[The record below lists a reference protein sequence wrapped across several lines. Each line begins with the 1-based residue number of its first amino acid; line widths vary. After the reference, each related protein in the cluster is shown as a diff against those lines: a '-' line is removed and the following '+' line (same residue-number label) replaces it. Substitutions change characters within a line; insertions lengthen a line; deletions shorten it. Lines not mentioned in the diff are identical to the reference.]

1 MPQTRKLAAI
11 MFTDIVGYTALMGND
26 EEKAFRILEQN
37 RKIHKTLLQEFNGT
51 WLKEIGDGV
60 LASFNTITDAVLCA
74 QQIREAC
81 EKEGQYSLRIGIHQ
95 GEVVFEN
102 DDVFGD
108 GVNLASR
115 IQAAAPPGGI
125 YLSDS
130 VARNF
135 NNKKGLVI
143 SYAGEKNLKNVSYPV
158 IVYELLKEGQTAV
171 AKPINDGLPEKR
183 FATVFSKRKWIVYP
197 ALSIVLLIAAYFIVK
212 EYSSSNIIAGEKT
225 IAILPFKNLN
235 PDNETSFFVTG
246 IHEDVI
252 NRLASLKDLKVISR
266 TSVLR
271 IKDSTLDLPAIGRK
285 LDAAYI
291 VEGSVSRMGNQVKIN
306 VQLFD
311 AKTDKSLW
319 SESYEKEM
327 SNVFAL
333 QSEIALEISNK
344 LNAKISSKE
353 RKELNKIPTDDLAA
367 YDDFIRARSILNSSQ
382 LNYEKIMQAITFLE
396 SATGKDK
403 NFAEAWGLLSVAQ
416 SRRYDKV
423 KSFDDREEEKK
434 LAAEAA
440 AKALEKIK
448 SLDPESATAFRTEG
462 YYFEMVKGDDI
473 KAISNYDKALAA
485 SPNDAKTLFLMTNIV
500 FRMGNLDRLI
510 ENLEKVFEIDKGN
523 AAVIY
528 GLTFGYELK
537 RDFKKM
543 VPFLEKLV
551 KLEPEKTHYEVQAK
565 YYRFL
570 SEGSLES
577 FKAFESAVKTVRKT
591 DVYDERAVE
600 NNEMTVAMVNDEF
613 DKYVKAWKG
622 KWDSHYAGHGNW
634 SCPLIINEDLNHAHY
649 LMDHGYKKEADEIL
663 AEAKKAIHRP
673 VNEMS
678 VCIFDKDVYQ
688 PKLFQMTGDTTA
700 ARKLFEENIV
710 KVLKNNRFPRGAVE
724 KSVLLQSADMVAPDK
739 IYSIYKEIADDPGAF
754 ICLEVVCANP
764 WTYPNLLKD
773 PQFISDVRKDGRFVK
788 FLEHYGLLKKT

>member
-1 MPQTRKLAAI
+1 MPQARKLAAI

-26 EEKAFRILEQN
+26 EEKAFRILELN
-37 RKIHKTLLQEFNGT
+37 RQIHKYSLQDFNGT

-60 LASFNTITDAVLCA
+60 LASFTTITDAVLCA

-102 DDVFGD
+102 DDIFGE

-115 IQAAAPPGGI
+115 IQAAAPAGSI
-125 YLSDS
+125 YLSDT

-135 NNKKGLVI
+135 DNKKGFNI
-143 SYAGEKNLKNVSYPV
+143 SYAGEKDLKNVSYPV
-158 IVYELLKEGQTAV
+158 SVYELMRPGESAV
-171 AKPINDGLPEKR
+171 TKPVAAKTSQKSLQPVASKKWMVYSMIILVLVAAGYFLMKQFSQSNNISGDK
-183 FATVFSKRKWIVYP
+183 TV
-197 ALSIVLLIAAYFIVK
+197 
-212 EYSSSNIIAGEKT
+212 
-225 IAILPFKNLN
+225 AILPFKNLTTDQESN
-235 PDNETSFFVTG
+235 FFVTG

-252 NRLASLKDLKVISR
+252 NRLAALKDLKVISR

-271 IKDSTLDLPAIGRK
+271 LKDASMNLREIGRK

-291 VEGSVSRMGNQVKIN
+291 VEGSVSRMNNQIRIN

-319 SESYEKEM
+319 SENYNKEM
-327 SNVFAL
+327 SNIFAL
-333 QSEIALEISNK
+333 QAEIALEISGT
-344 LNAKISSKE
+344 LNAKISTKE
-353 RKELNKIPTDDLAA
+353 KDRINKVPTDNLAA
-367 YDDFIRARSILNSSQ
+367 YDYFIRARTILNSSQ
-382 LNYEKIMQAITFLE
+382 LNYEKIMQAIILLE
-396 SATGKDK
+396 NATDADK
-403 NFAEAWGLLSVAQ
+403 NFAEAWGLLSLAQ
-416 SRRYDKV
+416 TQRYDKV
-423 KSFDDREEEKK
+423 RWFDNREDEKK
-434 LAAEAA
+434 LASDASE
-440 AKALEKIK
+440 KALAKVK
-448 SLDPESATAFRTEG
+448 KLDPDGVTAYRAEG
-462 YYFEMVKGDDI
+462 YYFEVIKEDDM
-473 KAISNYDKALAA
+473 KAIGSYDKALEV
-485 SPNDAKTLFLMTNIV
+485 SPNDAKTLFIMGPIF

-510 ENLEKVFEIDKGN
+510 DNLEKAFELDKGSG
-523 AAVIY
+523 AVIY
-528 GLTFGYELK
+528 GLTFAYELK
-537 RDFKKM
+537 RNYKKM
-543 VPFLEKLV
+543 VPFLERLV

-577 FKAFESAVKTVRKT
+577 FRAFENAVKTVRKT

-600 NNEMTVAMVNDEF
+600 NNEMTVAMVNNEF

-649 LMDHGYKKEADEIL
+649 LMNHGYKKEADEIL
-663 AEAKKAIHRP
+663 AEAKKAVHRP

-688 PKLFQMTGDTTA
+688 PKLFQMTGDSA
-700 ARKLFEENIV
+700 AGRKLFEETVV
-710 KVLKNNRFPRGAVE
+710 KVLKNDRFPRGAVE
-724 KSVLLQSADMVAPDK
+724 KSVLLQSADMVAPDRV
-739 IYSIYKEIADDPGAF
+739 YAIYKEIADDPIAF
-754 ICLEVVCANP
+754 ISLEVICANP
-764 WTYPNLLKD
+764 WTYPNLLKN
-773 PQFISDVRKDGRFVK
+773 PNFISDARKDGRFVK